1 MVNVMKKALA
11 AFPVVAAVCLL
22 AASAAHAF
30 TFENNPPDR
39 SGGSSL
45 VDPGD
50 RVKSSGSPSAASPE
64 VEGGTASGF
73 HFSVGPGS
81 AQANRPN
88 TSPPPWSRD
97 PLYLDKGGQ

>member
-45 VDPGD
+45 VDHGD
-50 RVKSSGSPSAASPE
+50 RVKSAASPE
-64 VEGGTASGF
+64 EGGSASGF

>member
-30 TFENNPPDR
+30 TFENSPPDR

-50 RVKSSGSPSAASPE
+50 RVKSSGSPSEASPE
-64 VEGGTASGF
+64 GGSASGF